1 MAEDLKNYLAEDEE
15 TSGFDYKTFLVKLLM
30 YWPWIV
36 GCVLVAL
43 IGAFFYLK
51 TLTPLYT
58 VSSSVLIKDN
68 NGKTSGSE
76 ASLADLGFVTS
87 STQNFDNELEILRSR
102 TLLKKVV
109 TNLDLYI
116 SYNLPGQFRNEEV
129 YKQSP
134 VKVWVTPEE
143 AERMGYAEVKMHFQ
157 NGKLHTA
164 TVLHDGEEWKKEID
178 NLPAVFSTPVG
189 VFTFSA
195 ADSTWQTLQPVP
207 ELIQTTVLSPNAAAA
222 SFRGRLSVTASNKST
237 TIALLSLTDSE
248 VTRGTDFLNKLV
260 DLYNEEG
267 NNDKNEVAAKTA
279 EFINE
284 RIHLIN
290 EELGTTESQ
299 LASFKQRAG
308 VVDVTADATQAAG
321 EQASYERAYAENE
334 VQISLVEH
342 LKNHIQNETS
352 QYDVIPANIGLNNSD
367 LNTVVQNYNE
377 MLIER
382 KRLLRTS
389 HEDNPAV
396 QSLNASIEVMRKS
409 VMGAIQ
415 TAEKGLLINRQ
426 ALQAQT
432 RKFAGKVSDAPVQ
445 EKEYLSMSRQ
455 QEIQANLYLMLLQK
469 REENNITLAS
479 TANNARVIDEPL
491 AGGQIFPTPSQTY
504 LIAFMLGLIL
514 PVGIVFLWG
523 LLQFKIQ
530 TRSDVE
536 KITNLPIVGDIPLTN
551 EASGSAI
558 VVRENRNELMEE
570 VFRAVRTNIQYML
583 SEGQKVILFT
593 STTSG
598 EGKSFNAGNLACSFA
613 FMGKK
618 VVIVGLDIR
627 KPGLNKVFHISHRE
641 AGISQ
646 YLADPEHTDLRSLCQ
661 VSTISENL
669 YILPGGT
676 IPPNPT
682 ELVARKS
689 LDTAIDILKQHF
701 DYVIL
706 DTAPI
711 GMVTDTQLVARVA
724 DLSVYVCRSNYTAKS
739 EFKLINELK
748 QDNKLPH
755 PCILL
760 NGIDMSKRDTGSYY
774 GYGKYGKYG
783 RYGYGKKYG
792 YGYGYGY
799 GNDKSSTS
807 KK

>member
-1 MAEDLKNYLAEDEE
+1 MEDEE

-30 YWPWIV
+30 YWPWIT
-36 GCVLVAL
+36 GCVLAAL
-43 IGAFFYLK
+43 VGAFFYLK
-51 TLTPLYT
+51 TQTPLYT
-58 VSSSVLIKDN
+58 VCSSVLIKNESSKSGN
-68 NGKTSGSE
+68 NG

-109 TNLDLYI
+109 TSLDLYI
-116 SYNLPGQFRNEEV
+116 DYTLPGSFRPTEL

-134 VKVWVTPEE
+134 VKVWITPEE
-143 AERMGYAEVKMHFQ
+143 ADRLGSAKVDLHFKQNQLYEVTITHNAQ
-157 NGKLHTA
+157 
-164 TVLHDGEEWKKEID
+164 EWKKVIEK
-178 NLPAVFSTPVG
+178 LPAVFSTPAG

-195 ADSTWQTLQPVP
+195 DSLQPASHVP
-207 ELIQTTVLSPNAAAA
+207 EVIQAKITSPNRVAA
-222 SFRGRLSVTASNKST
+222 SFRERLNVAATNKTT
-237 TIALLSLTDSE
+237 TIAQLTLTDSQ
-248 VTRGTDFLNKLV
+248 VARGTDFLNKLV
-260 DLYNEEG
+260 ELYNEEG

-279 EFINE
+279 EFIDE
-284 RIHLIN
+284 RINIIN
-290 EELGTTESQ
+290 HELGTTESE

-308 VVDVTADATQAAG
+308 VVDIASDASQAAG
-321 EQASYERAYAENE
+321 EQANYERAYAENE
-334 VQISLVEH
+334 VQLSLMNH
-342 LKNHIQNETS
+342 LKNHILSTEN
-352 QYDVIPANIGLNNSD
+352 QYEVIPANIGLTNGD
-367 LNTVVQNYNE
+367 LNTVVERYNE

-396 QSLNASIEVMRKS
+396 QSLNASIEVMRNS
-409 VMGAIQ
+409 VMAAIQ
-415 TAEKGLLINRQ
+415 TAEKGLQINRQ
-426 ALQAQT
+426 ALKTQT

-491 AGGQIFPTPSQTY
+491 AGGQVSPQSSQIY
-504 LIAFMLGLIL
+504 MMALVLGLGF
-514 PVGIVFLWG
+514 PVGILFLWG
-523 LLQFKIQ
+523 LLQFKIK
-530 TRSDVE
+530 TRADVE
-536 KITNLPIVGDIPLTN
+536 RITKLPIIGDIPLTE
-551 EASGSAI
+551 EAKNNAI

-570 VFRAVRTNIQYML
+570 IFRSVRTNVQYML

-598 EGKSFNAGNLACSFA
+598 EGKSFSAGNLACSFA
-613 FMGKK
+613 YMGKK

-627 KPGLNKVFHISHRE
+627 KPGLNKVFQLSHK
-641 AGISQ
+641 AVGTSQ
-646 YLADPEHTDLRSLCQ
+646 YLADPDHTDLLSLCQ
-661 VSTISENL
+661 KSTVSDNL
-669 YILPGGT
+669 YILPGGS

-682 ELVARKS
+682 ELVARKA
-689 LDTAIDILKQHF
+689 LDQAINILKEHF

-711 GMVTDTQLVARVA
+711 GMVTDTQLIARVA
-724 DLSVYVCRSNYTAKS
+724 DLSVYVCRSGYTAKS
-739 EFKLINELK
+739 EFKLINALK
-748 QDNKLPH
+748 EEGKLPH

-760 NGIDMSKRDTGSYY
+760 NGIDMNQRENGSYY

-783 RYGYGKKYG
+783 KYGYGKKYG

-799 GNDKSSTS
+799 EK
-807 KK
+807 

>member
-1 MAEDLKNYLAEDEE
+1 MEDEE

-30 YWPWIV
+30 YWPWIA
-36 GCVLVAL
+36 GCVIAALV
-43 IGAFFYLK
+43 GAFFYLK
-51 TLTPLYT
+51 TQAPLYT
-58 VSSSVLIKDN
+58 VNSSVLIKN
-68 NGKTSGSE
+68 ENSKPGNSG

-109 TNLDLYI
+109 TSLDLYI
-116 SYNLPGQFRNEEV
+116 DYTLPGSFRPTEL

-134 VKVWVTPEE
+134 VKVWITPEE
-143 AERMGYAEVKMHFQ
+143 ADRLGSAEVDLHFKENQ
-157 NGKLHTA
+157 LYEVTITHNA
-164 TVLHDGEEWKKEID
+164 QEWKKVIEK
-178 NLPAVFSTPVG
+178 LPAVFSTPAG

-195 ADSTWQTLQPVP
+195 DSLQPASHVP
-207 ELIQTTVLSPNAAAA
+207 ELIQAKIISPNRVAA
-222 SFRGRLSVTASNKST
+222 SYRGRLSVSSGNRST
-237 TIALLSLTDSE
+237 TIAQLSITDSQ
-248 VTRGTDFLNKLV
+248 VARGTDFLNKLV
-260 DLYNEEG
+260 ELYNEEG

-279 EFINE
+279 EFIDE
-284 RIHLIN
+284 RINIIN
-290 EELGTTESQ
+290 RELGTTESE

-308 VVDVTADATQAAG
+308 VVDIASDASQAAG

-334 VQISLVEH
+334 VQLSLMNH
-342 LKNHIQNETS
+342 LKNHILSTEN
-352 QYDVIPANIGLNNSD
+352 QYEVIPANIGLTNGD
-367 LNTVVQNYNE
+367 LNTVVERYNE

-396 QSLNASIEVMRKS
+396 QSLNASIEVMRNS
-409 VMGAIQ
+409 VMAAIQ

-426 ALQAQT
+426 ALKDQT

-491 AGGQIFPTPSQTY
+491 GGGQVSPQSSQIY
-504 LIAFMLGLIL
+504 MLALVLGLGF
-514 PVGIVFLWG
+514 PVGILFLWG
-523 LLQFKIQ
+523 LLQFKIK
-530 TRSDVE
+530 TRADVE
-536 KITNLPIVGDIPLTN
+536 RITRLPIIGDIPLTE
-551 EASGSAI
+551 EAIDNAI

-570 VFRAVRTNIQYML
+570 VFRSVRTNVQYML

-598 EGKSFNAGNLACSFA
+598 EGKSFSAGNLACSFA

-618 VVIVGLDIR
+618 VIIVGLDIR
-627 KPGLNKVFHISHRE
+627 KPGLNKVFQLSHKGV
-641 AGISQ
+641 GISQ
-646 YLADPEHTDLRSLCQ
+646 YLADPGHTDLLSLCQ
-661 VSTISENL
+661 KSTVSDNL
-669 YILPGGT
+669 YILPGGS

-689 LDTAIDILKQHF
+689 LDHALEILKEHF

-711 GMVTDTQLVARVA
+711 GMVTDTQLIARVA
-724 DLSVYVCRSNYTAKS
+724 DLGVYVCRSGYTSKS
-739 EFKLINELK
+739 EFKLINTLK
-748 QDNKLPH
+748 EEGKLPH

-760 NGIDMSKRDTGSYY
+760 NGIDMNQRENGSYY

-783 RYGYGKKYG
+783 KYGYGKKYG

-799 GNDKSSTS
+799 SYEKE
-807 KK
+807 KV

>member
-1 MAEDLKNYLAEDEE
+1 MEDEE
-15 TSGFDYKTFLVKLLM
+15 TSGFDYKTFLIKLLM
-30 YWPWIV
+30 YWPWIA
-36 GCVLVAL
+36 GCVIATLV
-43 IGAFFYLK
+43 GAFFYLK
-51 TLTPLYT
+51 TQTPLYT
-58 VSSSVLIKDN
+58 VSSSVLIKN
-68 NGKTSGSE
+68 ENSKSGNSG

-109 TNLDLYI
+109 TSLDLYI
-116 SYNLPGQFRNEEV
+116 NYTLPGNFRPTEL

-134 VKVWVTPEE
+134 VKVWITPEE
-143 AERMGYAEVKMHFQ
+143 ADRLGSAEVDLHFKQ
-157 NGKLHTA
+157 NQLYEVTITHN
-164 TVLHDGEEWKKEID
+164 DQEWKKEIEK
-178 NLPAVFSTPVG
+178 LPAVFSTPAG

-195 ADSTWQTLQPVP
+195 DSLQPNSHVP
-207 ELIQTTVLSPNAAAA
+207 ELIQAKITSPNWVTA
-222 SFRGRLSVTASNKST
+222 SFRERLNVAATNKTT
-237 TIALLSLTDSE
+237 TIAQLTLTDSQ
-248 VTRGTDFLNKLV
+248 VARGTDFLNKLV
-260 DLYNEEG
+260 ELYNEEG

-279 EFINE
+279 EFIDE
-284 RIHLIN
+284 RINIIN
-290 EELGTTESQ
+290 RELGTTESE

-308 VVDVTADATQAAG
+308 VVDIASDASQAAG
-321 EQASYERAYAENE
+321 EQANYERAYAENE
-334 VQISLVEH
+334 VQLSLMNH
-342 LKNHIQNETS
+342 LKSHILNSEN
-352 QYDVIPANIGLNNSD
+352 QYEVIPANIGLTNGD
-367 LNTVVQNYNE
+367 LNTVVERYNE

-396 QSLNASIEVMRKS
+396 QSLNASIEVMRNS
-409 VMGAIQ
+409 VMAAIQ
-415 TAEKGLLINRQ
+415 TAEKGLQINRQ
-426 ALQAQT
+426 ALKDQT

-491 AGGQIFPTPSQTY
+491 AGGQVSPQSSQIY
-504 LIAFMLGLIL
+504 MIALILGLGF
-514 PVGIVFLWG
+514 PVGILFLWG
-523 LLQFKIQ
+523 LLQFKIK
-530 TRSDVE
+530 TRADVE
-536 KITNLPIVGDIPLTN
+536 RITRLPIIGDIPLTE
-551 EASGSAI
+551 EARNNAI

-570 VFRAVRTNIQYML
+570 IFRSVRTNVQYML

-598 EGKSFNAGNLACSFA
+598 EGKSFSAGNLACSFA
-613 FMGKK
+613 YMGKK
-618 VVIVGLDIR
+618 VIIVGLDIR
-627 KPGLNKVFHISHRE
+627 KPGLNKVFQLSHKGV
-641 AGISQ
+641 GISQ
-646 YLADPEHTDLRSLCQ
+646 YLADPGHTDLLSLCQ
-661 VSTISENL
+661 KSTVSDNL
-669 YILPGGT
+669 YILPGGS

-689 LDTAIDILKQHF
+689 LDHALEILKEHF

-711 GMVTDTQLVARVA
+711 GMVTDTQLIARVA
-724 DLSVYVCRSNYTAKS
+724 DLSVYVCRSGYTAKS
-739 EFKLINELK
+739 EFKLINTLK
-748 QDNKLPH
+748 EEGKLPH

-760 NGIDMSKRDTGSYY
+760 NGIDMNQRENGSYY

-799 GNDKSSTS
+799 EKEQ
-807 KK
+807 

>member
-1 MAEDLKNYLAEDEE
+1 MAEETKNYLLEDEE
-15 TSGFDYKTFLVKLLM
+15 TSSFDYKAFFIKLLM
-30 YWPWIV
+30 YWPWIL
-36 GCVLVAL
+36 GCVAVFL

-58 VSSSVLIKDN
+58 VSSSVLIKN
-68 NGKTSGSE
+68 ESKGGANGANLE
-76 ASLADLGFVTS
+76 DLGFVTS
-87 STQNFDNELEILRSR
+87 STQSFDNELEILRSR
-102 TLLKKVV
+102 TLIKKVV
-109 TNLDLYI
+109 TTLNLYV
-116 SYNLPGQFRNEEV
+116 SYSVPGQFRDTEL

-143 AERMGYAEVKMHFQ
+143 ADRMGRAQVKMFFHNQ
-157 NGKLHTA
+157 QLHE
-164 TVLHDGEEWKKEID
+164 VLVEHEGQEWKKTVES
-178 NLPAVFSTPVG
+178 LPAVFSTPVG

-195 ADSTWQTLQPVP
+195 ADSTLQTIQPVP
-207 ELIQTTVLSPNAAAA
+207 EVIQAKIVSPNGAAA
-222 SFRGRLSVTASNKST
+222 SCRNRLAVSPSSKST
-237 TIALLSLTDSE
+237 TIAQLT
-248 VTRGTDFLNKLV
+248 VTSSQESRGVDFLNKLV
-260 DLYNEEG
+260 ELYNEEG

-279 EFINE
+279 EFIDE
-284 RIHLIN
+284 RIRIIN
-290 EELGTTESQ
+290 KELGTTESQ

-308 VVDVTADATQAAG
+308 VVDIAADATQAAG
-321 EQASYERAYAENE
+321 EQANYERAYAENE
-334 VQISLVEH
+334 VQISLVNH
-342 LKNHIQNETS
+342 LKNHILSEKS
-352 QYDVIPANIGLNNSD
+352 QYEVIPANIGLNNSD
-367 LNTVVQNYNE
+367 LNTVVQNYNQ

-396 QSLNASIEVMRKS
+396 QSLNASIEVMRNS

-432 RKFAGKVSDAPVQ
+432 RKYAGKVSDAPVQ

-504 LIAFMLGLIL
+504 MIAFVLGLALPIGLIFIL
-514 PVGIVFLWG
+514 G

-530 TRSDVE
+530 TRGDVE
-536 KITNLPIVGDIPLTN
+536 KITNLPIVGDIPLTP
-551 EASGSAI
+551 ETADGAI

-570 VFRAVRTNIQYML
+570 VFRSVRTNIQYML
-583 SEGQKVILFT
+583 QEGQKVILFT

-613 FMGKK
+613 FMGKR

-627 KPGLNKVFHISHRE
+627 KPGLNKVFQISRHE

-646 YLADPEHTDLRSLCQ
+646 FLANPEHTDLLSLCQ
-661 VSTISENL
+661 SSTVSENL
-669 YILPGGT
+669 YILPGGA

-689 LDTAIDILKQHF
+689 LDKAIDLLKQHF

-724 DLSVYVCRSNYTAKS
+724 DLSVYVCRSNYTDKS
-739 EFKLINELK
+739 EFKLINELR
-748 QDNKLPH
+748 QDSKLPH

-760 NGIDMSKRDTGSYY
+760 NGIDMSKRTTGSYY

-792 YGYGYGY
+792 YGYGYG
-799 GNDKSSTS
+799 TH
-807 KK
+807 

>member
-1 MAEDLKNYLAEDEE
+1 MEDEE
-15 TSGFDYKTFLVKLLM
+15 TSGFDYKTFLIKLLM
-30 YWPWIV
+30 YWPWIT
-36 GCVLVAL
+36 GCVFAALV
-43 IGAFFYLK
+43 GAFFYLK
-51 TLTPLYT
+51 TQTPLYT
-58 VSSSVLIKDN
+58 ISSSVLIKN
-68 NGKTSGSE
+68 ENSKSGNSG

-109 TNLDLYI
+109 TSLDLYI
-116 SYNLPGQFRNEEV
+116 DYTLPGSFRPTEL

-134 VKVWVTPEE
+134 VKVWITPEE
-143 AERMGYAEVKMHFQ
+143 ADRLGSAEVDLHFKENQ
-157 NGKLHTA
+157 LYEVTITHNA
-164 TVLHDGEEWKKEID
+164 QEWKKVIER
-178 NLPAVFSTPVG
+178 LPAVFSTPAG

-195 ADSTWQTLQPVP
+195 DSLQPASHVP
-207 ELIQTTVLSPNAAAA
+207 ELIEATITSPNWITA
-222 SFRGRLSVTASNKST
+222 SFRERLNVAATNKTT
-237 TIALLSLTDSE
+237 TIAQLSLTDSQ
-248 VTRGTDFLNKLV
+248 VARGSDFLNKLV
-260 DLYNEEG
+260 ELYNEEG

-279 EFINE
+279 EFIDE
-284 RIHLIN
+284 RINIIN
-290 EELGTTESQ
+290 RELGTTESE

-308 VVDVTADATQAAG
+308 VVDIASDATQAAG

-334 VQISLVEH
+334 VQLSLTNH
-342 LKNHIQNETS
+342 LKNHILNSEN
-352 QYDVIPANIGLNNSD
+352 QYEVIPANIGLTNGD
-367 LNTVVQNYNE
+367 LNTVVERYNE

-396 QSLNASIEVMRKS
+396 QSLNASIEVMRNS
-409 VMGAIQ
+409 VMAAIQ

-426 ALQAQT
+426 ALKDQT

-491 AGGQIFPTPSQTY
+491 AGGQVSPQSSQIY
-504 LIAFMLGLIL
+504 MIALVLGLGF
-514 PVGIVFLWG
+514 PVGILFLWG
-523 LLQFKIQ
+523 LLQFKIK
-530 TRSDVE
+530 TRADVE
-536 KITNLPIVGDIPLTN
+536 RITRLPIIGDIPLTE
-551 EASGSAI
+551 EAIDNAI

-570 VFRAVRTNIQYML
+570 VFRSVRTNVQYML
-583 SEGQKVILFT
+583 SEDQKVILFT

-598 EGKSFNAGNLACSFA
+598 EGKSFSAGNLACSFA

-618 VVIVGLDIR
+618 VIIVGLDIR
-627 KPGLNKVFHISHRE
+627 KPGLNKIFQLSHKGV
-641 AGISQ
+641 GISQ
-646 YLADPEHTDLRSLCQ
+646 YLADPDHTDLLSLCQ
-661 VSTISENL
+661 KSTVSDNL
-669 YILPGGT
+669 YILPGGS

-689 LDTAIDILKQHF
+689 LDHALEILKEHF

-711 GMVTDTQLVARVA
+711 GMVTDTQLIARVA
-724 DLSVYVCRSNYTAKS
+724 DLSVYVCRSGYTAKS
-739 EFKLINELK
+739 EFKLINALK
-748 QDNKLPH
+748 EEGKLPH

-760 NGIDMSKRDTGSYY
+760 NGIDMNQRENGSYY

-783 RYGYGKKYG
+783 KYGYGKKYG
-792 YGYGYGY
+792 YGYGYG
-799 GNDKSSTS
+799 DS
-807 KK
+807 K

>member
-1 MAEDLKNYLAEDEE
+1 MAEKTPDYMLEDEE
-15 TSGFDYKTFLVKLLM
+15 STSGFDYKTFLVKLLM

-36 GCVLVAL
+36 GCVVVALVA
-43 IGAFFYLK
+43 AFFYLK
-51 TLTPLYT
+51 TQAPLYT
-58 VSSSVLIKDN
+58 VSSSVLIKNDN
-68 NGKTSGSE
+68 NSKGSSNG
-76 ASLADLGFVTS
+76 ASLADLGFVTT
-87 STQNFDNELEILRSR
+87 STQNFDNELEILKSR

-109 TNLDLYI
+109 TSLDLYI
-116 SYNLPGQFRNEEV
+116 NYTLPGRFRNTEL
-129 YKQSP
+129 YNQSP

-143 AERMGYAEVKMHFQ
+143 ADQMGSAKVDLHFQ
-157 NGKLHTA
+157 QHKLHQV
-164 TVLHDGEEWKKEID
+164 TVYHGKQEWKKTID
-178 NLPAVFSTPVG
+178 TLPAVFSTPVG
-189 VFTFSA
+189 VFTFSL
-195 ADSTWQTLQPVP
+195 ADSTQQESQPVP
-207 ELIQTTVLSPNAAAA
+207 EVIQATITSPNWTVA
-222 SFRGRLSVTASNKST
+222 SFRNRHSVEANNKFT
-237 TIALLSLTDSE
+237 TIALLTLTDSQ
-248 VTRGTDFLNKLV
+248 VARGTDFLNKLV
-260 DLYNEEG
+260 ELYNEEG

-279 EFINE
+279 EFIDE
-284 RIHLIN
+284 RIRIIN
-290 EELGTTESQ
+290 TELGTTESQ

-308 VVDVTADATQAAG
+308 VVDITSDATQAAG

-334 VQISLVEH
+334 VQISLVDH
-342 LKNHIQNETS
+342 LKKYIQSETS
-352 QYDVIPANIGLNNSD
+352 QYDVIPANIGLTNND
-367 LNTVVQNYNE
+367 LNTVVERYNE

-396 QSLNASIEVMRKS
+396 QSLNTSIDVMRNS
-409 VMGAIQ
+409 VMAAIQ

-491 AGGQIFPTPSQTY
+491 NGGQIYPQPSQTY
-504 LIAFMLGLIL
+504 MMALILGLAL
-514 PVGIVFLWG
+514 PIGIIYLWG
-523 LLQFKIQ
+523 LLQFKIR
-530 TRSDVE
+530 TRGDVE
-536 KITNLPIVGDIPLTN
+536 RLTSLPIVGDIPFTD
-551 EASGSAI
+551 EAAKGAI
-558 VVRENRNELMEE
+558 VVHENRNELMEE
-570 VFRAVRTNIQYML
+570 VFRSVRTNLQYML
-583 SEGQKVILFT
+583 EENQKVILFT

-598 EGKSFNAGNLACSFA
+598 EGKSFTAGNLACSFA

-627 KPGLNKVFHISHRE
+627 KPGLNKVFQISHKE
-641 AGISQ
+641 KGISQ

-661 VSTISENL
+661 VSTVSENL

-689 LDTAIDILKQHF
+689 LDRAIEILKQHF

-739 EFKLINELK
+739 EFKLVNELK
-748 QDNKLPH
+748 KDGKLPH
-755 PCILL
+755 PCVLL
-760 NGIDMSKRDTGSYY
+760 NGIDMNLRENGSYY

-783 RYGYGKKYG
+783 KYGYGKKYG

-799 GNDKSSTS
+799 GKNK
-807 KK
+807 

>member
-36 GCVLVAL
+36 GCVVIFL

-143 AERMGYAEVKMHFQ
+143 AERMGYAEVEMHFQ

-164 TVLHDGEEWKKEID
+164 TVLHQGEEWKKEID

-207 ELIQTTVLSPNAAAA
+207 ELIQATVLSPNVAAA
-222 SFRGRLSVTASNKST
+222 SFRNRLAVAASNKST

-504 LIAFMLGLIL
+504 MIAFILGLAL
-514 PVGIVFLWG
+514 PIGVIFVWG

-551 EASGSAI
+551 EVSGSAI
-558 VVRENRNELMEE
+558 VVHENRNELMEE

-583 SEGQKVILFT
+583 TEGQKVILFT

-627 KPGLNKVFHISHRE
+627 KPGLNKVFHLSHKE

-661 VSTISENL
+661 VSTVSENL

-689 LDTAIDILKQHF
+689 LDMAIDILKQHF

-760 NGIDMSKRDTGSYY
+760 NGIDMNKRENGSYY

-799 GNDKSSTS
+799 GKE
-807 KK
+807 K

>member
-1 MAEDLKNYLAEDEE
+1 MEDEE

-30 YWPWIV
+30 YWPWIT
-36 GCVLVAL
+36 GCVLAAL
-43 IGAFFYLK
+43 VGAFFYLK
-51 TLTPLYT
+51 TQTPLYT
-58 VSSSVLIKDN
+58 VSSSVLIKN
-68 NGKTSGSE
+68 ESSKSGNAG

-109 TNLDLYI
+109 TSLDLYI
-116 SYNLPGQFRNEEV
+116 DYNLPGSFRPTEL

-134 VKVWVTPEE
+134 VKVWITPEE
-143 AERMGYAEVKMHFQ
+143 ADRLGSAKVDLHFKQNQLYEVTITHNAQ
-157 NGKLHTA
+157 
-164 TVLHDGEEWKKEID
+164 EWKKVIEK
-178 NLPAVFSTPVG
+178 LPAVFSTPAG

-195 ADSTWQTLQPVP
+195 DSLQPASHVP
-207 ELIQTTVLSPNAAAA
+207 ELIVATITSPNWIAA
-222 SFRGRLSVTASNKST
+222 SFRERLNVAATNKTT
-237 TIALLSLTDSE
+237 TIAQLTLTDSQ
-248 VTRGTDFLNKLV
+248 VARGTDFLNKLV
-260 DLYNEEG
+260 ELYNEEG

-279 EFINE
+279 EFIDE
-284 RIHLIN
+284 RINIIN
-290 EELGTTESQ
+290 HELGTTESE

-308 VVDVTADATQAAG
+308 VVDIASDATQAAG
-321 EQASYERAYAENE
+321 EQANYERAYAENE
-334 VQISLVEH
+334 VQLSLMNH
-342 LKNHIQNETS
+342 LKNHILSTEN
-352 QYDVIPANIGLNNSD
+352 QYEVIPANIGLTNGD
-367 LNTVVQNYNE
+367 LNTVVERYNE

-396 QSLNASIEVMRKS
+396 QSLNASIEVMRNS
-409 VMGAIQ
+409 VMAAIQ

-426 ALQAQT
+426 ALKNQT

-491 AGGQIFPTPSQTY
+491 GGGQVSPQSSQIY
-504 LIAFMLGLIL
+504 MLALVLGLGF
-514 PVGIVFLWG
+514 PVGILFLWG
-523 LLQFKIQ
+523 LLQFKIK
-530 TRSDVE
+530 TRADVE
-536 KITNLPIVGDIPLTN
+536 RITRLPLIGDIPLTE
-551 EASGSAI
+551 EAKGNAI

-570 VFRAVRTNIQYML
+570 VFRSVRTNVQYML

-598 EGKSFNAGNLACSFA
+598 EGKSFSAGNLACSFA
-613 FMGKK
+613 YMGKK
-618 VVIVGLDIR
+618 VIIVGLDIR
-627 KPGLNKVFHISHRE
+627 KPGLNKVFQLSHKGV
-641 AGISQ
+641 GISQ
-646 YLADPEHTDLRSLCQ
+646 YLADPDHTDLLSLCQ
-661 VSTISENL
+661 KSTVSDNL
-669 YILPGGT
+669 YILPGGS

-689 LDTAIDILKQHF
+689 LDHALEILKEHF

-711 GMVTDTQLVARVA
+711 GMVTDTQLIARIA
-724 DLSVYVCRSNYTAKS
+724 DLSVYVCRSGYTAKS
-739 EFKLINELK
+739 EFKLINALK
-748 QDNKLPH
+748 EENKLPH

-760 NGIDMSKRDTGSYY
+760 NGIDMNQRENGSYY

-783 RYGYGKKYG
+783 KYGYGKKYG

-799 GNDKSSTS
+799 GNNK
-807 KK
+807 

>member
-1 MAEDLKNYLAEDEE
+1 MAEETKNYLLEEDNE
-15 TSGFDYKTFLVKLLM
+15 TSGFDYKAFFIKLLM
-30 YWPWIV
+30 YWPWV
-36 GCVLVAL
+36 LGCVAVFL

-58 VSSSVLIKDN
+58 VNSSVLIKN
-68 NGKTSGSE
+68 ESKGGTSGANLE
-76 ASLADLGFVTS
+76 DLGFVST
-87 STQNFDNELEILRSR
+87 STQSFDNELEILRSR
-102 TLLKKVV
+102 TLIKKVV
-109 TNLDLYI
+109 TALDLYV
-116 SYNLPGQFRNEEV
+116 SYSVPGLFRNTEL

-143 AERMGYAEVKMHFQ
+143 AERMDYSQVKMFFRNQ
-157 NGKLHTA
+157 QLHE
-164 TVLHDGEEWKKEID
+164 VLVEHEGQEWKKTVES
-178 NLPAVFSTPVG
+178 LPAVFSTPAG

-195 ADSTWQTLQPVP
+195 TDSTLQTIQPVP
-207 ELIQTTVLSPNAAAA
+207 EEIQATVISPNAAAA
-222 SFRGRLSVTASNKST
+222 SYRNRLAVSPSSKST
-237 TIALLSLTDSE
+237 TIAQLTFTSSQE
-248 VTRGTDFLNKLV
+248 SRGVDFLNKLV
-260 DLYNEEG
+260 ELYNEEG

-279 EFINE
+279 EFIDE
-284 RIHLIN
+284 RIRIIN
-290 EELGTTESQ
+290 KELGTTESQ

-308 VVDVTADATQAAG
+308 VVDIAADATQAAG
-321 EQASYERAYAENE
+321 EQANYERAYAENE
-334 VQISLVEH
+334 VQISLVNH
-342 LKNHIQNETS
+342 LKNHILNESS
-352 QYDVIPANIGLNNSD
+352 QYEVIPANIGLNNSD
-367 LNTVVQNYNE
+367 LNTVVQNYNQ

-396 QSLNASIEVMRKS
+396 QSLNASIEVMRNS

-426 ALQAQT
+426 ALQTQT
-432 RKFAGKVSDAPVQ
+432 RKYAGKVSDAPVQ

-504 LIAFMLGLIL
+504 MIAFVLGLAL
-514 PVGIVFLWG
+514 PVGTIFLWG

-530 TRSDVE
+530 TRGDVE
-536 KITNLPIVGDIPLTN
+536 KITHLPIVGDIPLTP
-551 EASGSAI
+551 ETTESAI

-570 VFRAVRTNIQYML
+570 VFRSVRTNIQYML
-583 SEGQKVILFT
+583 QEGQKVILFT

-627 KPGLNKVFHISHRE
+627 KPGLNKVFHLSHKE

-646 YLADPEHTDLRSLCQ
+646 YLSAPEHTDLLSLCQ
-661 VSTISENL
+661 ASTVSPNL

-682 ELVARKS
+682 ELVARQA
-689 LDTAIDILKQHF
+689 LDDAIQQLKAHF

-711 GMVTDTQLVARVA
+711 GMVTDTQLIARVA

-739 EFKLINELK
+739 EFKLINELQ
-748 QDNKLPH
+748 QDGKLPH
-755 PCILL
+755 LCVLI
-760 NGIDMSKRDTGSYY
+760 NGIDMNKRETGSYY

-783 RYGYGKKYG
+783 HYGYGKKYG

-799 GNDKSSTS
+799 GQ

>member
-1 MAEDLKNYLAEDEE
+1 MAEETKNYMLEDEE
-15 TSGFDYKTFLVKLLM
+15 TSGFDYKAFLVKLLM

-36 GCVLVAL
+36 GCVAVAL
-43 IGAFFYLK
+43 IGAFFYLQ

-58 VSSSVLIKDN
+58 VSSSVLIKN
-68 NGKTSGSE
+68 ENKGGANLE
-76 ASLADLGFVTS
+76 DLGFVSS
-87 STQNFDNELEILRSR
+87 STQSFDNELEILRSR
-102 TLLKKVV
+102 TLIKKVV
-109 TNLDLYI
+109 TALDLYI
-116 SYNLPGQFRNEEV
+116 SYSVPSQFRDAEL

-134 VKVWVTPEE
+134 IKVWVTPEE
-143 AERMGYAEVKMHFQ
+143 AERMGYAQVKMSFRNQ
-157 NGKLHTA
+157 QLQE
-164 TVLHDGEEWKKEID
+164 VLVEHEGEEWKKTVES
-178 NLPAVFSTPVG
+178 LPAVFSTPAG

-195 ADSTWQTLQPVP
+195 ADSTQQTLQPVP
-207 ELIQTTVLSPNAAAA
+207 EMIQATVVSPTSAAA
-222 SFRGRLSVTASNKST
+222 SFRSRLTVTPGGRGT
-237 TIALLSLTDSE
+237 TMALLTITGSQ
-248 VTRGTDFLNKLV
+248 VPRGVDFLNKLV
-260 DLYNEEG
+260 EVYNEEG

-279 EFINE
+279 EFIDE
-284 RIHLIN
+284 RIRIIN
-290 EELGTTESQ
+290 KELGTTESQ

-308 VVDVTADATQAAG
+308 VVDITSDASQAAS
-321 EQASYERAYAENE
+321 EQAGYERAQAENE
-334 VQISLVEH
+334 VQLTLIAH
-342 LKNHIQNETS
+342 LKSHILNEAN
-352 QYDVIPANIGLNNSD
+352 QYEVIPANIGLQNAD

-396 QSLNASIEVMRKS
+396 QSLNASIEVMRNS
-409 VMGAIQ
+409 VMAAIQ

-491 AGGQIFPTPSQTY
+491 AGGQIYPQPSQTY
-504 LIAFMLGLIL
+504 TMALGLGLII
-514 PVGIVFLWG
+514 PVGVIFLLG
-523 LLQFKIQ
+523 LLQFKIK
-530 TRSDVE
+530 TRGDVE
-536 KITNLPIVGDIPLTN
+536 RLTTLPIVGDIPFTDETTN
-551 EASGSAI
+551 GAI
-558 VVRENRNELMEE
+558 VVHENRNELMEE
-570 VFRAVRTNIQYML
+570 VFRSVRTNLQYML
-583 SEGQKVILFT
+583 EENQKVILFT

-598 EGKSFNAGNLACSFA
+598 EGKSFTAGNLACSFA

-627 KPGLNKVFHISHRE
+627 KPGLNKVFQISHKE
-641 AGISQ
+641 KGISQ

-661 VSTISENL
+661 VSTVSENL

-689 LDTAIDILKQHF
+689 LDRAIEILKQHF

-739 EFKLINELK
+739 EFKLVNELK
-748 QDNKLPH
+748 KDGKLPH
-755 PCILL
+755 PCVLL
-760 NGIDMSKRDTGSYY
+760 NGIDMSLRENGSYY

-783 RYGYGKKYG
+783 KYGYGKKYG

-799 GNDKSSTS
+799 GNKNDK
-807 KK
+807 

>member
-1 MAEDLKNYLAEDEE
+1 MTTEPNNYLMEDEE
-15 TSGFDYKTFLVKLLM
+15 TSGFDYKTFLIKLLM
-30 YWPWIV
+30 YWPWIT
-36 GCVLVAL
+36 GCVFAALV
-43 IGAFFYLK
+43 GAFFYLK
-51 TLTPLYT
+51 TQTPLYT
-58 VSSSVLIKDN
+58 ISSSVLIKN
-68 NGKTSGSE
+68 ENSKSGNSG

-109 TNLDLYI
+109 TSLDLYI
-116 SYNLPGQFRNEEV
+116 DYTLPGSFRPTEL

-134 VKVWVTPEE
+134 VKVWITPEE
-143 AERMGYAEVKMHFQ
+143 ADRLGSAEVDLHFKENQ
-157 NGKLHTA
+157 LYEVTITHNA
-164 TVLHDGEEWKKEID
+164 QEWKKVIER
-178 NLPAVFSTPVG
+178 LPAVFSTPAG

-195 ADSTWQTLQPVP
+195 DSLQPASHVP
-207 ELIQTTVLSPNAAAA
+207 ELIEATITSPNWITA
-222 SFRGRLSVTASNKST
+222 SFRERLNVAATNKTT
-237 TIALLSLTDSE
+237 TIAQLSLTDSQ
-248 VTRGTDFLNKLV
+248 VARGSDFLNKLV
-260 DLYNEEG
+260 ELYNEEG

-279 EFINE
+279 EFIDE
-284 RIHLIN
+284 RINIIN
-290 EELGTTESQ
+290 RELGTTESE

-308 VVDVTADATQAAG
+308 VVDIASDATQAAG

-334 VQISLVEH
+334 VQLSLTNH
-342 LKNHIQNETS
+342 LKNHILNSEN
-352 QYDVIPANIGLNNSD
+352 QYEVIPANIGLTNGD
-367 LNTVVQNYNE
+367 LNTVVERYNE

-396 QSLNASIEVMRKS
+396 QSLNASIEVMRNS
-409 VMGAIQ
+409 VMAAIQ

-426 ALQAQT
+426 ALKDQT

-491 AGGQIFPTPSQTY
+491 AGGQVSPQSSQIY
-504 LIAFMLGLIL
+504 MIALVLGLGF
-514 PVGIVFLWG
+514 PVGILFLWG
-523 LLQFKIQ
+523 LLQFKIK
-530 TRSDVE
+530 TRADVE
-536 KITNLPIVGDIPLTN
+536 RITRLPIIGDIPLTE
-551 EASGSAI
+551 EAIDNAI

-570 VFRAVRTNIQYML
+570 VFRSVRTNVQYML
-583 SEGQKVILFT
+583 SEDQKVILFT

-598 EGKSFNAGNLACSFA
+598 EGKSFSAGNLACSFA

-618 VVIVGLDIR
+618 VIIVGLDIR
-627 KPGLNKVFHISHRE
+627 KPGLNKIFQLSHKGV
-641 AGISQ
+641 GISQ
-646 YLADPEHTDLRSLCQ
+646 YLADPDHTDLLSLCQ
-661 VSTISENL
+661 KSTVSDNL
-669 YILPGGT
+669 YILPGGS

-689 LDTAIDILKQHF
+689 LDHALEILKEHF

-711 GMVTDTQLVARVA
+711 GMVTDTQLIARVA
-724 DLSVYVCRSNYTAKS
+724 DLSVYVCRSGYTAKS
-739 EFKLINELK
+739 EFKLINALK
-748 QDNKLPH
+748 EEGKLPH

-760 NGIDMSKRDTGSYY
+760 NGIDMNQRENGSYY

-783 RYGYGKKYG
+783 KYGYGKKYG
-792 YGYGYGY
+792 YGYGYG
-799 GNDKSSTS
+799 DS
-807 KK
+807 K

>member
-1 MAEDLKNYLAEDEE
+1 MAEETPNYILEDEE
-15 TSGFDYKTFLVKLLM
+15 STSGFDYKTFLVKLLI

-36 GCVLVAL
+36 GCVVIVLAA
-43 IGAFFYLK
+43 AFFYLK
-51 TLTPLYT
+51 TQVPLYT
-58 VSSSVLIKDN
+58 VSSSVLIKNDN
-68 NGKTSGSE
+68 NAKGGSNG
-76 ASLADLGFVTS
+76 ASLADLGFVTT
-87 STQNFDNELEILRSR
+87 STQNFDNELEILKSR

-109 TNLDLYI
+109 ISLDLYI
-116 SYNLPGQFRNEEV
+116 NYSLPERFRNTEL

-143 AERMGYAEVKMHFQ
+143 ADQMGSAKVDLHFQ
-157 NGKLHTA
+157 QHKLHQV
-164 TVLHDGEEWKKEID
+164 TVFHDKQEWKKTID
-178 NLPAVFSTPVG
+178 TLPAVFSTPVG
-189 VFTFSA
+189 VFTFSLT
-195 ADSTWQTLQPVP
+195 DSTQQEIQAVP
-207 ELIQTTVLSPNAAAA
+207 ELIQATITSPNWTAA
-222 SFRGRLSVTASNKST
+222 SFRDRLSVEANNKFT
-237 TIALLSLTDSE
+237 TIASLTLTDSQ
-248 VTRGTDFLNKLV
+248 VARGTDFLNKLV
-260 DLYNEEG
+260 ELYNEEG

-279 EFINE
+279 EFIDE
-284 RIHLIN
+284 RIRIIN
-290 EELGTTESQ
+290 TELGTTESQ

-308 VVDVTADATQAAG
+308 VVDIASDATQAAG
-321 EQASYERAYAENE
+321 EQANYERAYAENE
-334 VQISLVEH
+334 VQISLVNH
-342 LKNHIQNETS
+342 LKKYIQNETS
-352 QYDVIPANIGLNNSD
+352 QYEVIPANIGLTNND
-367 LNTVVQNYNE
+367 LNTIVERYNE

-396 QSLNASIEVMRKS
+396 QSLNASIGVMRNS
-409 VMGAIQ
+409 VMAAIQ

-432 RKFAGKVSDAPVQ
+432 RKFASKVSDAPVQ

-479 TANNARVIDEPL
+479 TANNARIIDEPL
-491 AGGQIFPTPSQTY
+491 VSGQIYPQPSKTY
-504 LIAFMLGLIL
+504 IIAFILGLAL
-514 PVGIVFLWG
+514 PIGIIFLIG
-523 LLQFKIQ
+523 LFQFKIK
-530 TRSDVE
+530 TRGDVE
-536 KITNLPIVGDIPLTN
+536 QLTALPIVGDIPFTEETSN
-551 EASGSAI
+551 GAI
-558 VVRENRNELMEE
+558 VIHENRNELMEE
-570 VFRAVRTNIQYML
+570 VFRSVRTNLQYML
-583 SEGQKVILFT
+583 EEGQKVILFT

-598 EGKSFNAGNLACSFA
+598 EGKSFTAGNLACSFA

-627 KPGLNKVFHISHRE
+627 KPGLNRIFQISHKE
-641 AGISQ
+641 KGISQ
-646 YLADPEHTDLRSLCQ
+646 YLADPEHTDLCSLCQ

-689 LDTAIDILKQHF
+689 LDRAIEFLKQHF
-701 DYVIL
+701 DYIIL

-724 DLSVYVCRSNYTAKS
+724 DLSVYVCRSNYTVKS
-739 EFKLINELK
+739 EFKLVNELK
-748 QDNKLPH
+748 KDCKLPH

-760 NGIDMSKRDTGSYY
+760 NGIDMSLRENGSYY

-792 YGYGYGY
+792 YGYGYGS
-799 GNDKSSTS
+799 KS
-807 KK
+807 

>member
-1 MAEDLKNYLAEDEE
+1 MAEDLNNYLMEDEE

-36 GCVLVAL
+36 GCVAVFL

-58 VSSSVLIKDN
+58 VSSSVLIKDDK
-68 NGKTSGSE
+68 GQSSGNE
-76 ASLADLGFVTS
+76 ASLSDLGFITS
-87 STQNFDNELEILRSR
+87 STQSFDNELEILRSR

-109 TNLDLYI
+109 TALDLYI
-116 SYNLPGQFRNEEV
+116 DYRVPGQFRDIEL

-143 AERMGYAEVKMHFQ
+143 AEQMGYAKVEMHFQ

-164 TVLHDGEEWKKEID
+164 TVLHNGEEWEKDITQ
-178 NLPAVFSTPVG
+178 LPAVFSTPVG

-195 ADSTWQTLQPVP
+195 ADSVWQPLQPIP
-207 ELIQTTVLSPNAAAA
+207 ELIQATVLSPNAAAA
-222 SFRGRLSVTASNKST
+222 SFRDRLAVAANNKST
-237 TIALLSLTDSE
+237 TIAQLTVTDSE
-248 VTRGTDFLNKLV
+248 VSRGTDFLNKLV
-260 DLYNEEG
+260 AVYNEEG

-321 EQASYERAYAENE
+321 EQANYERAYAENE
-334 VQISLVEH
+334 VQISLVQH
-342 LKNHIQNETS
+342 LKSHILNETS

-367 LNTVVQNYNE
+367 LNSVVQNYNE

-409 VMGAIQ
+409 VMEAIQ

-432 RKFAGKVSDAPVQ
+432 RKYAGKVSDAPVQ

-504 LIAFMLGLIL
+504 LIALAAGLIL
-514 PVGIVFLWG
+514 PIAIIFIIG

-536 KITNLPIVGDIPLTN
+536 KITNLPIIGDIPLTN
-551 EASGSAI
+551 EASNSAI

-583 SEGQKVILFT
+583 TEGQKVILFT

-627 KPGLNKVFHISHRE
+627 KPGLNKVFHLSHRE

-646 YLADPEHTDLRSLCQ
+646 YLADPEHTDLRNLCQ

-669 YILPGGT
+669 YILPGGS

-689 LDTAIDILKQHF
+689 LDTAIEILKQHF

-748 QDNKLPH
+748 QENKLPH

-760 NGIDMSKRDTGSYY
+760 NGIDMSKRTTGSYY

-799 GNDKSSTS
+799 GKENI